1 MEIFRQKGVN
11 MKNNLKHAKITKR
24 DIKDKRERLKNIIA
38 RLTNEKEL
46 DDTVVP
52 NMSLFCITKPNRPAC
67 LVYEPCLCMAAQ
79 GAKLVTLAGESY
91 VYDEN
96 RYLIASVNLPTM
108 AQVIHASE
116 KSPYYG
122 FKLKLDPGEI
132 AQVMLE
138 GDGDVG
144 KRGQPERGIALA
156 DVDAPLLDAVCRLA
170 ELLDRPEDITM
181 LSPLIQKEIIYRLLR
196 GPLGFRLRQLA
207 TSGSP
212 TNRIARSIGWLKAN
226 FSGKMKIE
234 ELAGRTGMSVSAFH
248 KHFREMTAMSPLQY
262 QKMLRLHEAKRLMI
276 SEDMDAATAAYN
288 VGYESSTQFNRE
300 YKRLFGAP
308 PRRDVQRQ
316 IAV

>member
-1 MEIFRQKGVN
+1 
-11 MKNNLKHAKITKR
+11 MKAQAGAR
-24 DIKDKRERLKNIIA
+24 KNI
-38 RLTNEKEL
+38 REKNAEAL
-46 DDTVVP
+46 ADV
-52 NMSLFCITKPNRPAC
+52 SCPAPRQI

-156 DVDAPLLDAVCRLA
+156 DVDARFLMRYAGWRSFSTAPK
-170 ELLDRPEDITM
+170 T
-181 LSPLIQKEIIYRLLR
+181 LR
-196 GPLGFRLRQLA
+196 CFLR
-207 TSGSP
+207 
-212 TNRIARSIGWLKAN
+212 
-226 FSGKMKIE
+226 
-234 ELAGRTGMSVSAFH
+234 
-248 KHFREMTAMSPLQY
+248 
-262 QKMLRLHEAKRLMI
+262 
-276 SEDMDAATAAYN
+276 
-288 VGYESSTQFNRE
+288 
-300 YKRLFGAP
+300 
-308 PRRDVQRQ
+308 
-316 IAV
+316 